1 MDACQMQNT
10 RDIVKHLKRKK
21 KKTATCGPELEDV
34 SRQEE
39 KERSVTRK
47 KTAHLS
53 IDHCE
58 SVLCLWIEAS
68 HNKVRS
74 MRVCG
79 W

>member
-1 MDACQMQNT
+1 MDARQMQNT
-10 RDIVKHLKRKK
+10 RHIVKHLKRKE

-34 SRQEE
+34 SSHE
-39 KERSVTRK
+39 KKEHSVTRK
-47 KTAHLS
+47 KPAHLS
-53 IDHCE
+53 INHCE

-79 W
+79 